1 MEVILSVMGHVRIQ
15 ERALL
20 VADTGV
26 WLVYSRQRTT
36 MLINNLQLLVW
47 HPSAENHPPPNT
59 RCSQVENDAPNF
71 GLLVLGTIQYRM
83 RSLLPLM

>member
-1 MEVILSVMGHVRIQ
+1 MFVMGHVRIQ

-36 MLINNLQLLVW
+36 MLINNLQLSVW
-47 HPSAENHPPPNT
+47 HPSAENHPPPT
-59 RCSQVENDAPNF
+59 AGVIRLKNDAQTLMF
-71 GLLVLGTIQYRM
+71 WYYGLFNT
-83 RSLLPLM
+83 S